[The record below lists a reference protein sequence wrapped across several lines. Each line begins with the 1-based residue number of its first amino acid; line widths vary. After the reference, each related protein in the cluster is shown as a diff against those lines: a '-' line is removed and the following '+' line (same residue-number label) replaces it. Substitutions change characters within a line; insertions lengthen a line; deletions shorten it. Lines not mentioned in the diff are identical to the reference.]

1 MIKQNVMKPEF
12 GQKQIYITLI
22 LSVIFGATSLV
33 DLGNADFPLSPT
45 VSKLRY
51 LLVGMGFILLCLMNY
66 LDNRKGNISWGFN
79 NQTSPLLWIWLLFCF
94 ALVVSATVNQDVLNI
109 RDSYWLLLGVPIIF
123 FRVLPKLMADHAN
136 QIVSL
141 SLVLG
146 HLPYLLSSWWQF
158 PPYSY
163 VEDVSFYRGV
173 YANSN
178 QMGFSCVVIS
188 VGMFILMVGL
198 ILTKKP
204 IYYTLVIG
212 ALLLGNLVTIC
223 YAYARTSLI
232 TFLFLLGICLFI
244 VFQKRPKSFK
254 KVAFVIAFLFSIL
267 LYQID
272 RFIHFIFYNLG
283 LNFAEITGKKSA
295 SLSGRDTIWLKTW
308 QDWNFFGHGTGY
320 HIDRF
325 GLGAHN
331 TIVTILGNNGLI
343 ASYISLFLV
352 VASLIFTYKYFKNN
366 FVSNYYAIGPWL
378 ITVCF
383 WTLSIGEDMFGSL
396 GKGITLAYF
405 TSLGVVMN
413 KSKNE
418 KATAT

>member
-1 MIKQNVMKPEF
+1 MIKQNVMKNEF

-51 LLVGMGFILLCLMNY
+51 FLVGMGFILLCLMNY

-79 NQTSPLLWIWLLFCF
+79 NQASPLLWIWLLFCF
-94 ALVVSATVNQDVLNI
+94 ALVISSTIHQELISI
-109 RDSYWLLLGVPIIF
+109 RDSYWLLLGVPFIF
-123 FRVLPKLMADHAN
+123 FRVLPKLMADQAN

-146 HLPYLLSSWWQF
+146 HLPYLLTSWWRF

-163 VEDVSFYRGV
+163 VEEVSFYRGV

-188 VGMFILMVGL
+188 VGLFILMVGS

-204 IYYTLVIG
+204 SYYTLVIA
-212 ALLLGNLVTIC
+212 ALLLVNLVTIC

-232 TFLFLLGICLFI
+232 TFLLLSGICLFF
-244 VFQKRPKSFK
+244 VSKKRPKSFK
-254 KVAFVIAFLFSIL
+254 KVAFVIAFLFSLL

-272 RFIHFIFYNLG
+272 QFIHFLFYDLE

-295 SLSGRDTIWLKTW
+295 SLSGRDAIWLKTW
-308 QDWNFFGHGTGY
+308 QDWNFFGHGIGY
-320 HIDRF
+320 HEDRF

-343 ASYISLFLV
+343 AAYVSLFFV
-352 VASLIFTYKYFKNN
+352 VASFFFTYKYFKSN
-366 FVSNYYAIGPWL
+366 FISNYYAIGPWL

-405 TSLGVVMN
+405 ASLGVVMN
-413 KSKNE
+413 KAINGK
-418 KATAT
+418 TVT